1 VVGLTT
7 GKRRFE
13 MAKRIAAMV
22 LSSNGNVADI
32 VKLVRLAGLR
42 GSAAQAVAD
51 RALLYMLEGV

>member
-1 VVGLTT
+1 
-7 GKRRFE
+7 